1 VFLCLFV
8 CVSLCACV
16 CEPCC
21 ASAHTLR
28 SSVPHSHTSCAVKL
42 RCRVWITVANAVLCL
57 SGRSFHIFFTPP
69 PSPVPPPPHASLA
82 QIVGIFDKF
91 PRVYAVNFFEHL
103 CPREDDAGVTLGKL
117 EALLDS
123 VTKSGK
129 HEVRPLGLG
138 GVR

>member
-1 VFLCLFV
+1 MGGAFTWFIPL
-8 CVSLCACV
+8 
-16 CEPCC
+16 
-21 ASAHTLR
+21 
-28 SSVPHSHTSCAVKL
+28 PH
-42 RCRVWITVANAVLCL
+42 
-57 SGRSFHIFFTPP
+57 P
-69 PSPVPPPPHASLA
+69 PVPPPPPASLA